1 MVSEQSLAPM
11 LQSLVISIK
20 DMRNSVKE
28 QQETINT
35 QTEDIKAFQSDV
47 TATLTAITENL
58 QHINE
63 EQAALKRLIQNTREM
78 VTTTSEKTDTLNN
91 KVNFVT
97 EVITELSTT
106 LLEEDNDVT
115 ERFDKHLTDVE
126 AIISKAINKEM
137 TDNYVT
143 PIKNLAEKTGDVAS
157 NMQHIHDTQETI
169 NQNLVII
176 NQRFDENSEIIA
188 TTAARVDS
196 LANIKTVNETSTFM
210 PSSDQSIDDQL
221 DAIEAELKAM
231 SE

>member
-20 DMRNSVKE
+20 DMRNTVKE
-28 QQETINT
+28 QQNT
-35 QTEDIKAFQSDV
+35 LNAQTEGIKTFQSDV

-78 VTTTSEKTDTLNN
+78 VTTTSEKTDTVNN
-91 KVNFVT
+91 KVDFVT

-115 ERFDKHLTDVE
+115 ERFDKHLVDVE
-126 AIISKAINKEM
+126 KVVTTAINKEM

-143 PIKNLAEKTGDVAS
+143 PIKNLAEKTGSVAS
-157 NMQHIHDTQETI
+157 NMQQIHDAQENI
-169 NQNLVII
+169 NQNLITI

-196 LANIKTVNETSTFM
+196 LAEIKKVEETSTFTPM
-210 PSSDQSIDDQL
+210 SGQSIDDQL
-221 DAIEAELKAM
+221 EAIEAQLANM
-231 SE
+231 D

>member
-20 DMRNSVKE
+20 DMRNTVKE
-28 QQETINT
+28 QQNTLNT

-78 VTTTSEKTDTLNN
+78 VTTTSEKTDTVNN
-91 KVNFVT
+91 KVDFVT

-115 ERFDKHLTDVE
+115 ERFDKHLKDVE
-126 AIISKAINKEM
+126 DVVTKAINKEM

-143 PIKNLAEKTGDVAS
+143 PIKNLAEKTGSVAS
-157 NMQHIHDTQETI
+157 NMQQIHDTQETI
-169 NQNLVII
+169 NQNLVTI

-188 TTAARVDS
+188 TTAARVNS
-196 LANIKTVNETSTFM
+196 LAEIKKVEETSTFTPM
-210 PSSDQSIDDQL
+210 SGQSIDDQL
-221 DAIEAELKAM
+221 EAIEAQLANME
-231 SE
+231 

>member
-11 LQSLVISIK
+11 LQSFVISIK
-20 DMRNSVKE
+20 DMRNTVKE
-28 QQETINT
+28 QQDALNA
-35 QTEDIKAFQSDV
+35 QTKDIKAFQSNV
-47 TATLTAITENL
+47 TTALTAITENL

-78 VTTTSEKTDTLNN
+78 VTTTSEKTDTVNN
-91 KVNFVT
+91 KVDFVT

-115 ERFDKHLTDVE
+115 ERFDKHLADVE
-126 AIISKAINKEM
+126 KVVTTAINKEM

-143 PIKNLAEKTGDVAS
+143 PIKNLAEKTGSVAS
-157 NMQHIHDTQETI
+157 NMQQIHDAQETI
-169 NQNLVII
+169 NQNIITI

-196 LANIKTVNETSTFM
+196 LAEIKKVEETSTFT
-210 PSSDQSIDDQL
+210 PVSGQSIDDQL
-221 DAIEAELKAM
+221 EAIEAQLANME
-231 SE
+231 